1 MATPVRARRASR
13 SEFATPVK
21 AAKPAALQGIPELA
35 KEEKAGS
42 SKEEERVE
50 LVIHDTPEGP
60 IFHLD
65 GETYRVLDVPALWEV
80 GIIETKPRASRS
92 LADLKQSLRATEGN
106 EGDCD
111 MT

>member
-13 SEFATPVK
+13 SELATPVK
-21 AAKPAALQGIPELA
+21 AAKPALQGIPEA
-35 KEEKAGS
+35 KEEKAGP

-65 GETYRVLDVPALWEV
+65 GEMYRVLDVPALWEV
-80 GIIETKPRASRS
+80 GIIETKPRTSRS

>member
-1 MATPVRARRASR
+1 MR
-13 SEFATPVK
+13 
-21 AAKPAALQGIPELA
+21 
-35 KEEKAGS
+35 KAGS

-80 GIIETKPRASRS
+80 ARRIRKTLLFGAPDDRFSDPQAK
-92 LADLKQSLRATEGN
+92 KVEG
-106 EGDCD
+106 EVK
-111 MT
+111 